1 MEELTKYLY
10 SRYNGIH
17 ITTERLASLNYASNT
32 VTINFDSLF
41 NKPYCIVFRLKDEEL
56 NCDIGSIIQKID
68 SELHKAF
75 ERNLYK

>member
-17 ITTERLASLNYASNT
+17 VTTERLTSHNYASNAI
-32 VTINFDSLF
+32 TINFDSLF

-56 NCDIGSIIQKID
+56 NCNIDSIIQKID
-68 SELHKAF
+68 YELKKEF
-75 ERNLYK
+75 KRKLYK

>member
-17 ITTERLASLNYASNT
+17 ITTERLTSLNYASNI

-41 NKPYCIVFRLKDEEL
+41 NKPYRIVFRLKDEEL
-56 NCDIGSIIQKID
+56 NCDVGSIIQKID
-68 SELHKAF
+68 YELKKEF
-75 ERNLYK
+75 KRKLYK